1 MNRRLLSAFV
11 LATALVGCASTR
23 QQAPSASSSWLWK
36 EGPSRDTVTSRRL
49 LIGVWHSESTD
60 IHGVTHI
67 EDATR
72 LPNGRYVVHFVER
85 SDSGK
90 VTADQTEC
98 GRWGI
103 SGNIYFT
110 ITEAIREG
118 DHTGHPVSPYD
129 AAFYDAYVVLTLT
142 KAGFEYKDVESGQ
155 MMHAD
160 RVSDAPKSTE
170 LSGRVGPTTSSC
182 EGTST

>member
-1 MNRRLLSAFV
+1 MDRRMLLTLV
-11 LATALVGCASTR
+11 LAMALVGCAGTR
-23 QQAPSASSSWLWK
+23 PPVPNASGSWFWK
-36 EGPSRDTVTSRRL
+36 EGASRDTMTSRRL
-49 LIGVWHSESTD
+49 LIGVWHSEATD
-60 IHGVTHI
+60 IHGVTRI

-72 LPNGRYVVHFVER
+72 LANGTYVIHFVER

-118 DHTGHPVSPYD
+118 DHGDPVSPYD
-129 AAFYDAYVVLTLT
+129 AAFYDAYAVLVLT
-142 KAGFEYKDVESGQ
+142 KAAFEYKHVESGQ
-155 MMHAD
+155 MMHDD
-160 RVSDAPKSTE
+160 RVNDVPKNTGW
-170 LSGRVGPTTSSC
+170 SGRIGSTPSPC
-182 EGTST
+182 EGAST

>member
-1 MNRRLLSAFV
+1 M
-11 LATALVGCASTR
+11 
-23 QQAPSASSSWLWK
+23 
-36 EGPSRDTVTSRRL
+36 
-49 LIGVWHSESTD
+49 
-60 IHGVTHI
+60 THI

-72 LPNGRYVVHFVER
+72 LPNGRYVVHFVET

-90 VTADQTEC
+90 ITADQTEC

-110 ITEAIREG
+110 ITDAIREG
-118 DHTGHPVSPYD
+118 DHAGQPVSPYD

-142 KAGFEYKDVESGQ
+142 KAGFEYKHVETGQ
-155 MMHAD
+155 MMHDD
-160 RVSDAPKSTE
+160 RVSDAPKSTD
-170 LSGRVGPTTSSC
+170 LSGRIGPITSPC

>member
-1 MNRRLLSAFV
+1 MNRPTLSALV
-11 LATALVGCASTR
+11 LAMALAGCASAR
-23 QQAPSASSSWLWK
+23 QQVPSASGSWFWK
-36 EGPSRDTVTSRRL
+36 EGTSRDTIISRRL
-49 LIGVWHSESTD
+49 LIGIWHSESTD
-60 IHGVTHI
+60 IHGVTRI

-72 LPNGRYVVHFVER
+72 LPNGTFVVHFVER

-110 ITEAIREG
+110 ITEAIRARDHG
-118 DHTGHPVSPYD
+118 DPVSPYD
-129 AAFYDAYVVLTLT
+129 ASFYDAYVVLSLT
-142 KAGFEYKDVESGQ
+142 KARFEYKHVESGQ
-155 MMHAD
+155 MMYDD
-160 RVSDAPKSTE
+160 RVTDIPKSTE
-170 LSGRVGPTTSSC
+170 WSGQLGSTTPC